1 MEKFSDWRDKATGIS
16 PFMPIPKPKGSIV
29 INNIIKPITFI
40 IKLPI
45 LIILSIFFI
54 FFNNILTIK
63 PIRDFFLF
71 NLILKFIFNI
81 KDIEVIVEGVKKS
94 NLKLIN
100 DKKPEINDICILNY
114 SSPFDAVAFSLI
126 SKSNKIVYLLS
137 DKNGNLMKFNSLF
150 NFFKFTAF
158 NQNINDEDS
167 TICDGGILK
176 DVSELRG
183 KTACVFFEG
192 TPSNNKSILYP
203 NKNLFDI
210 KRFKSTATTDGSPF
224 TLKLVSITCSP
235 YLTTPLPRSVGK
247 YLYDQMVEGS
257 SCGYKMKIFE
267 ETSLD
272 ISKLT
277 WLQVREKLS
286 QSGRLKLVGSELG
299 IESKKKFFD
308 AFKKGKKIN

>member
-16 PFMPIPKPKGSIV
+16 PFMPIPKPKNSIL
-29 INNIIKPITFI
+29 INNIVKPITFI
-40 IKLPI
+40 LKLPI
-45 LIILSIFFI
+45 LIIFSIFFI
-54 FFNNILTIK
+54 IFNNISLIK

-71 NLILKFIFNI
+71 NLILKLIFNI
-81 KDIEVIVEGVKKS
+81 KDIEVIVEGIKKS
-94 NLKLIN
+94 NFKLIN

-114 SSPFDAVAFSLI
+114 SSPFDAIAFSLI

-167 TICDGGILK
+167 TTCDGGILK
-176 DVSELRG
+176 DASELKG
-183 KTACVFFEG
+183 KTVCVFFEG

-210 KRFKSTATTDGSPF
+210 KNFKSSTESSPF

-235 YLTTPLPRSVGK
+235 YLTTPLPKTVGK
-247 YLYDQMVEGS
+247 YLYEQMVES
-257 SCGYKMKIFE
+257 SPCGYKMKIFE

-272 ISKLT
+272 INKLT
-277 WLQVREKLS
+277 WLQIREKLS
-286 QSGRLKLVGSELG
+286 NSGKLKLVGSELS
-299 IESKKKFFD
+299 IETKKIFFD